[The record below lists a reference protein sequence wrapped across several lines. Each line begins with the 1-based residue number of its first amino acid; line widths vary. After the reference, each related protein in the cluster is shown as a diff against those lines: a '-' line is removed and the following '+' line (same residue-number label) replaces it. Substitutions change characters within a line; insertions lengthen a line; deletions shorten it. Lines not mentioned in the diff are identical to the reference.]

1 MMVDGEG
8 DGFESWP
15 ESSQTFSYIRARKR
29 HVLHFDGILER
40 AKLEAENGELAPLIK
55 FQRQKPRNNC

>member
-1 MMVDGEG
+1 MMVDKDG

-15 ESSQTFSYIRARKR
+15 ESSQTFTYVRARKR

-40 AKLEAENGELAPLIK
+40 AKLENDNSRFLMEAVIRRKNGD
-55 FQRQKPRNNC
+55 